1 MNTLVPTNQVAP
13 RFNLLN
19 YERSAANKA
28 AEQRA
33 KIGVQSGPSNHL
45 HLCPVGGLPR
55 VCFLLF
61 NEDRLTL
68 PGPIQHKNDFVA

>member
-1 MNTLVPTNQVAP
+1 MRYVLLNPTRNMNTLVPTNQVAP

-33 KIGVQSGPSNHL
+33 KIGV
-45 HLCPVGGLPR
+45 VRYEKRWYR
-55 VCFLLF
+55 VEQPKLSD
-61 NEDRLTL
+61 EQWSR
-68 PGPIQHKNDFVA
+68 VV